1 MQVEIELALMDATVA
16 ELKEI
21 RRILPYG
28 MSAENRSAQ
37 GWGIVISTG
46 QSSLNNPSDV
56 VDEFLNSLHSLKE
69 IIRRH
74 KSVLRVAIF
83 YTTINCTIRFK
94 SCERLA
100 ELGLGLE
107 ISTYPVSDDE

>member
-1 MQVEIELALMDATVA
+1 MQVEIELALMDAAVV

-21 RRILPYG
+21 RRILPYS
-28 MSAENRSAQ
+28 MSAENRYAQ

-56 VDEFLNSLHSLKE
+56 VDEFLNSLHPLKE
-69 IIRRH
+69 IIRQH
-74 KSVLRVAIF
+74 KGMLRIAIF
-83 YTTINCTIRFK
+83 YTTVNCTIRVN
-94 SCERLA
+94 SCNRLS
-100 ELGLGLE
+100 EFGLGLE